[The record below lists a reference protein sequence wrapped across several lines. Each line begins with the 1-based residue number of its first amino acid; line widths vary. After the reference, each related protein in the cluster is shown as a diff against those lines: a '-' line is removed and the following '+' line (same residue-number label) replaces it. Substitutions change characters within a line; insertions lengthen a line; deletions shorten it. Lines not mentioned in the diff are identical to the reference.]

1 MKMKTRHVIFV
12 ILALF
17 FLSSSLLA
25 HTFYKWV
32 DEKGAVNYTD
42 DYNNI
47 PPAYRG
53 RAEIEWVHEEGP
65 IPPIQKMTPQRG
77 EATRRDIYGL
87 GEAYWRGKVRPWK
100 EFLKAA
106 EANYEKAHE
115 KFMEKAMELSARRFG
130 SRTQFLMKTKEL
142 DRLKVEMIKHA
153 DQVSEAK
160 EALEKIS
167 EEAEEAKADPEW
179 LK

>member
-1 MKMKTRHVIFV
+1 MKTRHVIFV
-12 ILALF
+12 ILAVF

-47 PPAYRG
+47 PPTYRG
-53 RAEIEWVHEEGP
+53 RAEIEWVHEEGT
-65 IPPIQKMTPQRG
+65 IPSIQKMTPKEEKQQG
-77 EATRRDIYGL
+77 DISGL
-87 GEAYWRGKVRPWK
+87 SEGYWRDKVRPWK

-106 EANYEKAHE
+106 EVNYEKAHE
-115 KFMEKAMELSARRFG
+115 KFMEKAMELSAMRYG
-130 SRTQFLMKTKEL
+130 PRTQFLIKTKEL
-142 DRLKVEMIKHA
+142 DSLKVEMIKYA
-153 DQVSEAK
+153 DQISEAK

-167 EEAEEAKADPEW
+167 KEAEEVKADPEW

>member
-1 MKMKTRHVIFV
+1 MRTRHVIFV
-12 ILALF
+12 ILAVFL
-17 FLSSSLLA
+17 LSSSLLA

-77 EATRRDIYGL
+77 EATTRDIYGQD
-87 GEAYWRGKVRPWK
+87 ETYWKGRVRPWK
-100 EFLKAA
+100 EFLKTA
-106 EANYEKAHE
+106 ETNYESAHG
-115 KFMEKAMELSARRFG
+115 KFMEKAMELSSRRFG
-130 SRTQFLMKTKEL
+130 TRTQYRMDIKEL
-142 DRLKVEMIKHA
+142 DRLKEEMIKYA
-153 DQVSEAK
+153 DQVGEAK
-160 EALEKIS
+160 EALGKIS
-167 EEAEEAKADPEW
+167 KEAEEAKANPEW